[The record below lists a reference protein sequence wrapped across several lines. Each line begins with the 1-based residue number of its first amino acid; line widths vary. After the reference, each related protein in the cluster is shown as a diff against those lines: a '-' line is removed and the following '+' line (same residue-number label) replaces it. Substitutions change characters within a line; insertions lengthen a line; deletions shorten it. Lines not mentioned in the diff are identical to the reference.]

1 MSVSEISV
9 DAATSGPM
17 SGIVGIGQGETF
29 EDSELRFDEI
39 EPGSFRGCP
48 NGLDSEPPQQGQEAG
63 MIVDVAQIVQN
74 YEKPFS
80 WIAVAQ
86 EAKGFADVQDP
97 LAGTEQTAEA
107 VRMHIIETE
116 KLFGS
121 FQAAVGGTHPPGLFL
136 PSPSHTTDR
145 FQIQRTPFVET
156 DYCAPRRATPIERPD
171 EFFNDRTLDRAT
183 FSRCVRAGP

>member
-1 MSVSEISV
+1 
-9 DAATSGPM
+9 M
-17 SGIVGIGQGETF
+17 SGIVGIGQGEAF

-48 NGLDSEPPQQGQEAG
+48 NGLDPEPPQQRQEAG

-74 YEKPFS
+74 HEKPFS

-97 LAGTEQTAEA
+97 LATTEQTAEA
-107 VRMHIIETE
+107 VRVHIIETQ

-121 FQAAVGGTHPPGLFL
+121 FHPLAWVV
-136 PSPSHTTDR
+136 SAEDNEADEADR
-145 FQIQRTPFVET
+145 QSQPK
-156 DYCAPRRATPIERPD
+156 RRA
-171 EFFNDRTLDRAT
+171 
-183 FSRCVRAGP
+183 AGKIASPAIS